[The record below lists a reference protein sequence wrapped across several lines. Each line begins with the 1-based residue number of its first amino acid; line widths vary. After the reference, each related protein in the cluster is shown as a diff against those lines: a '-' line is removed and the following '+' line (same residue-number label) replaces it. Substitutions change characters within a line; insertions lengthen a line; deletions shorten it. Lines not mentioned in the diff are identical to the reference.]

1 MKGFQIVQ
9 CVILFQSISYKNHV
23 VFLQVLLEHEEK
35 VWVPLQEVGVELLG
49 GLDGL
54 AHSTWQHQLLDLC
67 KPTVNKQ
74 KTLRQFSVRPDTEV
88 SLSII

>member
-9 CVILFQSISYKNHV
+9 CAILFQSISYKNHV

-54 AHSTWQHQLLDLC
+54 AHST
-67 KPTVNKQ
+67 
-74 KTLRQFSVRPDTEV
+74 
-88 SLSII
+88 

>member
-1 MKGFQIVQ
+1 MRGFQIVQ

-54 AHSTWQHQLLDLC
+54 AHST
-67 KPTVNKQ
+67 
-74 KTLRQFSVRPDTEV
+74 
-88 SLSII
+88 